1 VRAFVLVNTIT
12 GLEEEVLKQLKKL
25 RFVKEVH
32 RVYGVYDTVVTVEF
46 EKAEDLEDVVFGGIR
61 HMKGVQ
67 FTLTIPTVKGFNKK
81 S

>member
-1 VRAFVLVNTIT
+1 
-12 GLEEEVLKQLKKL
+12 
-25 RFVKEVH
+25 VKEVH